1 MSNPMD
7 FLSILASSYAFLAN
21 DIGKVEYVAGKT
33 EKFILKVPTKLTNI
47 FRRKYNK
54 HNMEIVSEPKKNN
67 IFYYYIKIELEENNQ
82 YYLDGF
88 DYEGNATENYYF
100 YFVYSGKDT
109 VMCFRVHKDIP
120 RTEDGYI
127 KGIVSSP
134 VMEQFIK
141 IRDNLSKKEENKWT
155 KKILWSR

>member
-7 FLSILASSYAFLAN
+7 FLSILDSAYAFLAN
-21 DIGKVEYVAGKT
+21 DIGRVEYVAGKT
-33 EKFILKVPTKLTNI
+33 EKFILKVPTKLTSI

-67 IFYYYIKIELEENNQ
+67 IFYYYTKIELKETNTN
-82 YYLDGF
+82 YF
-88 DYEGNATENYYF
+88 DMMSIDSEGNIVDNYYF

-109 VMCFRVHKDIP
+109 VMCFCVRKDIP
-120 RTEDGYI
+120 KTEDGYI

-141 IRDNLSKKEENKWT
+141 IRDNLSKKEENK
-155 KKILWSR
+155 

>member
-1 MSNPMD
+1 MSWIMD
-7 FLSILASSYAFLAN
+7 YLHIFALSEAMLNN
-21 DIGKVEYVAGKT
+21 DINRVEYVAGKT

-47 FRRKYNK
+47 FRRKYK
-54 HNMEIVSEPKKNN
+54 KRIMEIVPESKKNN

-82 YYLDGF
+82 YYLDGL
-88 DYEGNATENYYF
+88 DSEGNAAENYYF

-120 RTEDGYI
+120 RTEDDYI

-141 IRDNLSKKEENKWT
+141 IRDNLSKKEENK
-155 KKILWSR
+155 